1 MRELL
6 KFKRKKGD
14 FRIYHPTEGWE
25 TVNGLFYEHYPFIIH
40 KCVKHTSK
48 WVLTHIASG
57 TSACKTSLLKNAKY
71 IATRLL
77 PVPQFLIPNRDL
89 VNHMTVGQKKFC
101 TDIIDRYRDVPIE
114 HLKGLDKNCPFRI

>member
-6 KFKRKKGD
+6 KFKRKKGN
-14 FRIYHPTEGWE
+14 FRIYRSAQGWE
-25 TVNGLFYEHYPFIIH
+25 TANGTYYEHYPFIIH
-40 KCVKHTSK
+40 KCVKNKSK
-48 WVLTHIASG
+48 WTLTHIASG

-89 VNHMTVGQKKFC
+89 VNHMTVEQKQFC
-101 TDIIDRYRDVPIE
+101 MGIIARYRDVPIE
-114 HLKGLDKNCPFRI
+114 HLKGLDKNCPFQI